1 MPARSQSRNLWPF
14 AKKKRVVLSK
24 EELKRI
30 GDTQRRAMEADLQ
43 RARGGSSASSHR
55 GSSAPSRTATHTPS
69 SVSYKGYTI
78 KPTEDGESWVIPKLD
93 RDSHFDT
100 LKDAKAFLT
109 SWKKNPNVAKKLVK
123 TTQKGGK
130 SVLKFYDTLQGQVSR
145 ITGVPRAIVGK
156 LVGEKNPK
164 PAGVPKNY
172 DAVSIRSSAGD
183 ADDVRRALEGAGI
196 PAIVITTPLTSTG
209 RPMSSPYSVWTPKK
223 TYRRAVKLAEQAY
236 FARHPERN
244 PTLSSYWVSVSGQ
257 REYFKDINDAN
268 AAAQAEANRTGK
280 PAARNDVSG
289 GKSIFYPKRQ
299 GNPGSFKI
307 TEVRYDRESNKTWAF
322 VRTQQFSEWFSVSGH
337 VAKSQLKGLLHH
349 SVDKKLESF
358 GVHPSD
364 RLAKNKKGNPKNPQ
378 SGAEE
383 MYESFHGKPAEGVT
397 VVEEEFHEHEWL
409 APLGVLVNYRVA
421 TLSGFDVL
429 IGVDDETAAEQDF
442 DETAANAET
451 IFLSANEDGT
461 QIYFKGG
468 DQSLPLDRFKM
479 GESTD
484 WYRDDMIIGV
494 LYEITYRT
502 KKKFDKFQL
511 TDYFHHLGEE
521 TGDQPM
527 LRYDPLS
534 PHQYVSGGK
543 YKIKMPLI
551 GMSPGIEN

>member
-109 SWKKNPNVAKKLVK
+109 SWKKNPNVAEKLVK
-123 TTQKGGK
+123 TTRKGGK
-130 SVLKFYDTLQGQVSR
+130 SVLKFYDTLQGQVGR

-156 LVGEKNPK
+156 LVGGKNP
-164 PAGVPKNY
+164 
-172 DAVSIRSSAGD
+172 
-183 ADDVRRALEGAGI
+183 GAF
-196 PAIVITTPLTSTG
+196 T
-209 RPMSSPYSVWTPKK
+209 
-223 TYRRAVKLAEQAY
+223 
-236 FARHPERN
+236 
-244 PTLSSYWVSVSGQ
+244 
-257 REYFKDINDAN
+257 
-268 AAAQAEANRTGK
+268 
-280 PAARNDVSG
+280 
-289 GKSIFYPKRQ
+289 
-299 GNPGSFKI
+299 I

-397 VVEEEFHEHEWL
+397 VVEEELHEHEWL

>member
-109 SWKKNPNVAKKLVK
+109 SWKKNPNVAEKVVK
-123 TTQKGGK
+123 TTRKGGK
-130 SVLKFYDTLQGQVSR
+130 SVLKFYDTLQGQVGR

-156 LVGEKNPK
+156 LVGGKNP
-164 PAGVPKNY
+164 
-172 DAVSIRSSAGD
+172 
-183 ADDVRRALEGAGI
+183 GAF
-196 PAIVITTPLTSTG
+196 T
-209 RPMSSPYSVWTPKK
+209 
-223 TYRRAVKLAEQAY
+223 
-236 FARHPERN
+236 
-244 PTLSSYWVSVSGQ
+244 
-257 REYFKDINDAN
+257 
-268 AAAQAEANRTGK
+268 
-280 PAARNDVSG
+280 
-289 GKSIFYPKRQ
+289 
-299 GNPGSFKI
+299 I

-364 RLAKNKKGNPKNPQ
+364 RLASNARKRFWVVTANGELLNTYATKKEAESYARNVGHASGIKATVKDSHKENPKNPQ

-397 VVEEEFHEHEWL
+397 VVEEELHEHEWL

-502 KKKFDKFQL
+502 KKKFDKFKL

>member
-130 SVLKFYDTLQGQVSR
+130 SVLKFYDTLQGQVGR

-156 LVGEKNPK
+156 LVGEKNP
-164 PAGVPKNY
+164 
-172 DAVSIRSSAGD
+172 
-183 ADDVRRALEGAGI
+183 GAF
-196 PAIVITTPLTSTG
+196 T
-209 RPMSSPYSVWTPKK
+209 
-223 TYRRAVKLAEQAY
+223 
-236 FARHPERN
+236 
-244 PTLSSYWVSVSGQ
+244 
-257 REYFKDINDAN
+257 
-268 AAAQAEANRTGK
+268 
-280 PAARNDVSG
+280 
-289 GKSIFYPKRQ
+289 
-299 GNPGSFKI
+299 I

-397 VVEEEFHEHEWL
+397 VVEEELHEHEWL

>member
-109 SWKKNPNVAKKLVK
+109 SWKKNPNVAEKLVK
-123 TTQKGGK
+123 TTRKGGK
-130 SVLKFYDTLQGQVSR
+130 SVLKFYDTLQGQVGR

-156 LVGEKNPK
+156 LVGGKNP
-164 PAGVPKNY
+164 
-172 DAVSIRSSAGD
+172 
-183 ADDVRRALEGAGI
+183 GAF
-196 PAIVITTPLTSTG
+196 T
-209 RPMSSPYSVWTPKK
+209 
-223 TYRRAVKLAEQAY
+223 
-236 FARHPERN
+236 
-244 PTLSSYWVSVSGQ
+244 
-257 REYFKDINDAN
+257 
-268 AAAQAEANRTGK
+268 
-280 PAARNDVSG
+280 
-289 GKSIFYPKRQ
+289 
-299 GNPGSFKI
+299 I

-397 VVEEEFHEHEWL
+397 VVEEELHEDEWL

>member
-1 MPARSQSRNLWPF
+1 M
-14 AKKKRVVLSK
+14 
-24 EELKRI
+24 
-30 GDTQRRAMEADLQ
+30 
-43 RARGGSSASSHR
+43 
-55 GSSAPSRTATHTPS
+55 
-69 SVSYKGYTI
+69 
-78 KPTEDGESWVIPKLD
+78 
-93 RDSHFDT
+93 
-100 LKDAKAFLT
+100 
-109 SWKKNPNVAKKLVK
+109 
-123 TTQKGGK
+123 
-130 SVLKFYDTLQGQVSR
+130 
-145 ITGVPRAIVGK
+145 
-156 LVGEKNPK
+156 
-164 PAGVPKNY
+164 
-172 DAVSIRSSAGD
+172 
-183 ADDVRRALEGAGI
+183 
-196 PAIVITTPLTSTG
+196 
-209 RPMSSPYSVWTPKK
+209 
-223 TYRRAVKLAEQAY
+223 
-236 FARHPERN
+236 
-244 PTLSSYWVSVSGQ
+244 
-257 REYFKDINDAN
+257 
-268 AAAQAEANRTGK
+268 
-280 PAARNDVSG
+280 
-289 GKSIFYPKRQ
+289 
-299 GNPGSFKI
+299 
-307 TEVRYDRESNKTWAF
+307 
-322 VRTQQFSEWFSVSGH
+322 SGH

-364 RLAKNKKGNPKNPQ
+364 RLASNARKRFWVVTANGELLNTYATKKEAESYARNVGHASGIKATVKDSHKENPKNPQ

-397 VVEEEFHEHEWL
+397 VVEEELHEHEWL